1 MERGGWGWARL
12 GKVRERE
19 RERERDLKENVW
31 SELLRGQGVAQ
42 DRSVASSSVNKCL
55 PPYQLGHSFWS

>member
-1 MERGGWGWARL
+1 MERGGWDWARL
-12 GKVRERE
+12 GKV

-31 SELLRGQGVAQ
+31 SELLRGQGIRQ
-42 DRSVASSSVNKCL
+42 YRSVASSSVKRCL

>member
-1 MERGGWGWARL
+1 VR
-12 GKVRERE
+12 RERE

-31 SELLRGQGVAQ
+31 SELLRGQGDAQ
-42 DRSVASSSVNKCL
+42 LRSVASSSVKKCL

>member
-1 MERGGWGWARL
+1 MGL
-12 GKVRERE
+12 GEVGEGERE

-42 DRSVASSSVNKCL
+42 YRSVASSSVKKCL

>member
-1 MERGGWGWARL
+1 MERGGWGWARFRE
-12 GKVRERE
+12 VERERE

-42 DRSVASSSVNKCL
+42 FRSVASSSVKKCL
-55 PPYQLGHSFWS
+55 PP